1 MKPLFKNVYNLD
13 RKCYSQYRLTEEI
26 LMEHAA
32 YEIGLEIKNR
42 FRKGSKIG
50 IFAGP
55 GNNGADGIT
64 LGRILEGDY
73 EIFLYTPLG
82 VKSEIGKLQLE
93 RYREVGGRVY
103 QWRKGEQ
110 LPDFDVV
117 VDALFGSGL
126 KRDLPKEIG
135 CLVKSLNYLP
145 AFKIACDI
153 PTGIDVNGNL
163 RPIGFR
169 ADLTVTMGAEKLALY
184 SDFAKEYV
192 GEIKVADLGVSFQKY
207 REKTFYYRL
216 ECSDLQ
222 LPIRTKQNSH
232 KRTYGH
238 LGVVIGEKPGAGII
252 AAETAFNFGT
262 GLVTGINLA
271 GVQLPY
277 EIIEGRGLDGF
288 TALAVGMGLG
298 NKGRQI
304 GRELVRLAV
313 EEEMP
318 VVIDADLFYE
328 PVIKELLNGKKVVL
342 TPHPKEFAGMIE
354 TIWGEKLTP
363 KEVQLRRFE
372 LVERFGEEY
381 PDVVLL
387 LKGANRLITY
397 KRQLYIDP
405 LGDVALAKGGSGD
418 VLSGLIGGLL
428 AQGYHPL
435 KGAISGSLAL
445 SLAGR
450 YTPNYGLTPKKLI
463 KRLDELVERVSTDCN

>member
-1 MKPLFKNVYNLD
+1 
-13 RKCYSQYRLTEEI
+13 
-26 LMEHAA
+26 
-32 YEIGLEIKNR
+32 
-42 FRKGSKIG
+42 
-50 IFAGP
+50 
-55 GNNGADGIT
+55 
-64 LGRILEGDY
+64 
-73 EIFLYTPLG
+73 
-82 VKSEIGKLQLE
+82 
-93 RYREVGGRVY
+93 
-103 QWRKGEQ
+103 
-110 LPDFDVV
+110 
-117 VDALFGSGL
+117 
-126 KRDLPKEIG
+126 
-135 CLVKSLNYLP
+135 
-145 AFKIACDI
+145 
-153 PTGIDVNGNL
+153 
-163 RPIGFR
+163 
-169 ADLTVTMGAEKLALY
+169 
-184 SDFAKEYV
+184 
-192 GEIKVADLGVSFQKY
+192 
-207 REKTFYYRL
+207 
-216 ECSDLQ
+216 
-222 LPIRTKQNSH
+222 
-232 KRTYGH
+232 
-238 LGVVIGEKPGAGII
+238 VVIGEKPGAGII
-252 AAETAFNFGT
+252 AAEAAFNFGT

-298 NKGRQI
+298 SRGRQI
-304 GRELVRLAV
+304 GGELVRLVV
-313 EEEMP
+313 EEELP
-318 VVIDADLFYE
+318 VVVDADLFYE
-328 PVIKELLNGKKVVL
+328 PVIKELLQGKKVVL

-435 KGAISGSLAL
+435 KGAITGSLAL